1 MGLDIRVT
9 DFSTLSRRVRP
20 GKYADWIRENVGD
33 RQPKRFAETF
43 SFDPLFSPRPNW
55 ATYDRR

>member
-33 RQPKRFAETF
+33 RQPKSGTDNQDCPDSLPE
-43 SFDPLFSPRPNW
+43 
-55 ATYDRR
+55 RRIL